1 MTPCLSRQSALVWAL
16 ALLILLPSCASSVL
30 ISSSPSQA
38 RVYLDGRYAGQTP
51 LRHRDAKPT
60 GSKLEVRLEKEG
72 HAPLTTEIVKDA
84 RVNVWAAMGSVLVIP
99 LAWLLKYPRR
109 VDFAMMP
116 LTADGSSIVVE
127 VQTKEAVGANIFV
140 VALDNAPCHGA
151 SASSILEAGVG
162 IRLMGKYQVLERQAL
177 DVVSSEHYRNMT
189 GLHDESSI
197 VDAGKLSGAQGVVLI
212 SRICEQNSTLTTLR
226 YVDCESGA
234 LHWAVLA
241 QDQPLDSVVN
251 ALIRQLGH

>member
-1 MTPCLSRQSALVWAL
+1 MTACNPSLRASVWAL
-16 ALLILLPSCASSVL
+16 VLLIVLPSCSSSVS

-60 GSKLEVRLEKEG
+60 GSKLQVRLEKEG
-72 HAPLTTEIVKDA
+72 HAPLTTEVVKDA
-84 RVNVWAAMGSVLVIP
+84 RVNLWAAMGSVLVIP

-109 VDFAMMP
+109 VDFEMSP
-116 LTADGSSIVVE
+116 LTSERSPIVVE

-140 VALDNAPCHGA
+140 VALDNAPCQGA

-162 IRLMGKYQVLERQAL
+162 IRLMGKYRVLERQAL
-177 DVVSSEHYRNMT
+177 DVVSSEHHRNMT

-212 SRICEQNSTLTTLR
+212 SRICEQNTTLTTLR
-226 YVDCESGA
+226 YVDCASGV

-241 QDQPLDSVVN
+241 QDQSLDHVVE
-251 ALIRQLGH
+251 ALIQQLDA

>member
-1 MTPCLSRQSALVWAL
+1 MTTCFSCSRALAWAL
-16 ALLILLPSCASSVL
+16 ALLILLPSCASSVS
-30 ISSSPSQA
+30 ISSKPSQA
-38 RVYLDGRYAGQTP
+38 HVYLDGRYAGQTP

-72 HAPLTTEIVKDA
+72 HAPVITEIVKDA

-109 VDFAMMP
+109 ADFEMIP
-116 LTADGSSIVVE
+116 LTADRSSIVVE

-140 VALDNAPCHGA
+140 VALDNAPCQGA

-162 IRLMGKYQVLERQAL
+162 IRLMGRYQVLERQAL
-177 DVVSSEHYRNMT
+177 DVVSSEHHRNMT
-189 GLHDESSI
+189 GLHDESRI

-212 SRICEQNSTLTTLR
+212 SRICEHNSTLTTLR

-241 QDQPLDSVVN
+241 QDQPLDRVVE
-251 ALIRQLGH
+251 ALIRQLDA

>member
-1 MTPCLSRQSALVWAL
+1 MTACNPCLRASVWAL
-16 ALLILLPSCASSVL
+16 VLLILLPSCSSSVS

-60 GSKLEVRLEKEG
+60 GSKLQVRLEKEG

-84 RVNVWAAMGSVLVIP
+84 RVNLWAAMGSVLVIP
-99 LAWLLKYPRR
+99 LAWLLEYPRR
-109 VDFAMMP
+109 VDFEMSP
-116 LTADGSSIVVE
+116 LTSERSPIVVE
-127 VQTKEAVGANIFV
+127 VQTKEAVGGNIFV
-140 VALDNAPCHGA
+140 VALDNAPCHGP

-162 IRLMGKYQVLERQAL
+162 IRLMGKYRVLERQAL
-177 DVVSSEHYRNMT
+177 DVVSSEHHRNMT

-212 SRICEQNSTLTTLR
+212 SRICEKNTTLTTLR
-226 YVDCESGA
+226 YVDCASGA

-241 QDQPLDSVVN
+241 QDQSLDHVVE
-251 ALIRQLGH
+251 ALIQQLDA

>member
-1 MTPCLSRQSALVWAL
+1 MPPCFSCRPALVWVMAF
-16 ALLILLPSCASSVL
+16 LIVLPSCSSSVS

-72 HAPLTTEIVKDA
+72 HAPLITEIVKDA

-109 VDFAMMP
+109 VDFEMMP
-116 LTADGSSIVVE
+116 LTAERNSIVVE

-140 VALDNAPCHGA
+140 VALDNAPCHGV
-151 SASSILEAGVG
+151 SANAILEAEVG

-177 DVVSSEHYRNMT
+177 DVVSWEHHRNMT

-212 SRICEQNSTLTTLR
+212 SRMCEQSSTLTTLR

-241 QDQPLDSVVN
+241 QDQSLDNVVE
-251 ALIRQLGH
+251 ALIHQLDA

>member
-1 MTPCLSRQSALVWAL
+1 MTSCSPCSRALVWAL
-16 ALLILLPSCASSVL
+16 AFLIVLPSCASSVS

-60 GSKLEVRLEKEG
+60 GSRLEVRLEKEG

-84 RVNVWAAMGSVLVIP
+84 RVNLWAAMGSVLVIP

-109 VDFAMMP
+109 VAFEMMP
-116 LTADGSSIVVE
+116 LTAERSPIIVE
-127 VQTKEAVGANIFV
+127 VQTKEAVGTNIFV

-151 SASSILEAGVG
+151 STSSTLEAGVG
-162 IRLMGKYQVLERQAL
+162 IRLMEKYQVLERQAL
-177 DVVSSEHYRNMT
+177 DVVSSEHHRNMS

-241 QDQPLDSVVN
+241 QDQPLDKVMA
-251 ALIRQLGH
+251 ALFHQLDA